1 MSDHITQLPTDD
13 YPLTA
18 DEQHLFNTVINQ
30 TSTGASIMSEIRIAL
45 ILGVLFVCLNMPFT
59 EAMLESMLPYAK
71 SSSSAMLICK
81 TAAFVIIM
89 FIVQNYHLVS

>member
-1 MSDHITQLPTDD
+1 MSDAAPEKD
-13 YPLTA
+13 
-18 DEQHLFNTVINQ
+18 
-30 TSTGASIMSEIRIAL
+30 GASAGPKKPLPIAL
-45 ILGVLFVCLNMPFT
+45 ILGALFVCLNMPFT

-81 TAAFVIIM
+81 TAAFVILM